1 MRNRVIMLPHKSTH
15 NSNTYARNEK
25 SPFELL
31 VTEVQENLHM
41 TQLLPLSLVISQN
54 LKVKFYC

>member
-1 MRNRVIMLPHKSTH
+1 MLPYKSTH

-41 TQLLPLSLVISQN
+41 TQL
-54 LKVKFYC
+54 